1 MKKRKQH
8 YIWRYYLN
16 AWATDEQI
24 FCLRENKI
32 FKTNLMNIGNIRDFY
47 RLKELSN
54 QDIKFTYIKSLGSE
68 FNFVMQ
74 KSPVRDCRVCQ
85 NFVFA
90 KF

>member
-54 QDIKFTYIKSLGSE
+54 QDIEILNLLILKVLDPNLIL
-68 FNFVMQ
+68 
-74 KSPVRDCRVCQ
+74 
-85 NFVFA
+85 
-90 KF
+90 